1 MGSGHPQR
9 ASLPDAGLKRAGS
22 RVPTMTVLLVCH
34 DLGVASQLNEVAD
47 RLAQQP
53 LAVRH
58 GSNRLL
64 ARAEKRR
71 GPAGIIAGVIAAA
84 WMAVS
89 AFRRYPRLPDQL
101 TTRRLYEQAT
111 GVDRDRANADL
122 ALVADRLSPLVNAP
136 DGSQGDALVIRAS
149 RRLVAWVAAGRAAG
163 QMSAV
168 EAAFAHWVQ
177 VAEEPNVA
185 SEALV
190 DSLESYIDAWDAAR
204 RPTG

>member
-1 MGSGHPQR
+1 
-9 ASLPDAGLKRAGS
+9 
-22 RVPTMTVLLVCH
+22 
-34 DLGVASQLNEVAD
+34 
-47 RLAQQP
+47 
-53 LAVRH
+53 
-58 GSNRLL
+58 
-64 ARAEKRR
+64 
-71 GPAGIIAGVIAAA
+71 
-84 WMAVS
+84 MAVS

-136 DGSQGDALVIRAS
+136 DGSQGDALVIGAS

-190 DSLESYIDAWDAAR
+190 DSLESYIDAWDAAL